1 MRRGGSPR
9 LDGDMSASPEH
20 SDLAS
25 AARAALVK
33 VIDPELR
40 KPITELGMVKSVE
53 VGPDAAIH
61 VEIYLTTSAC
71 PKKTEISELVKRA
84 VADVPGTGTVTV
96 GLDVMNDEQ
105 RAELRKQLRGDA
117 PEPVIPFAQ
126 PGSLTRVYAVA
137 SGKGGVG
144 KSSVTVNLA
153 AAMAA
158 RGLSVGLL
166 DADIYGHSVPRMM
179 GTDDRP
185 VQVDSMIVPPVAHEV
200 KVISI
205 AQFTQGNTPVVWR
218 GPMLHRALQQ
228 FLTDVYWG
236 DLDVLLLDL
245 PPGTGDVAIS
255 VAQLIPGAEIIVV
268 TTPQLAAAEVAERA
282 GAIALQTRQRV
293 VGVVEN
299 MSALVL
305 PDGTTM
311 QVFGEGGGRQVA
323 ESLSRSM
330 GADVPLLGQVPLDPM
345 LVTAGDSGVP
355 LVLSAP
361 DSAAGKALR
370 DIADTLSARRRG
382 LAGMS
387 LGLDTTRR

>member
-1 MRRGGSPR
+1 MPENQNDLVTAVR
-9 LDGDMSASPEH
+9 SA
-20 SDLAS
+20 LA
-25 AARAALVK
+25 K

-40 KPITELGMVKSVE
+40 RPITELGMVKNVTIE
-53 VGPDAAIH
+53 PDHGVH
-61 VEIYLTTSAC
+61 VEIFLTTSAC
-71 PKKTEISELVKRA
+71 PKKTEITDRVTRA
-84 VADVPGTGTVTV
+84 VADVPGSGAVKV
-96 GLDVMNDEQ
+96 SLDVMSGEQ
-105 RAELRKQLRGDA
+105 RTELRKMLRGDER
-117 PEPVIPFAQ
+117 EPVIPFAQ

-166 DADIYGHSVPRMM
+166 DADIYGHSIPRMM
-179 GTDDRP
+179 GTTDRP
-185 VQVDSMIVPPVAHEV
+185 TQVESMILPPIAHDA

-228 FLTDVYWG
+228 FLADVYWG

-255 VAQLIPGAEIIVV
+255 VAQLIPTAEILVV
-268 TTPQLAAAEVAERA
+268 TTPQMAAAEVAERA
-282 GAIALQTRQRV
+282 GAIALQTRQRI

-299 MSALVL
+299 MSGLL
-305 PDGTTM
+305 MPDGSTM
-311 QVFGEGGGRQVA
+311 QLFGEGGGRQVA
-323 ESLSRSM
+323 ERLSRAV
-330 GADVPLLGQVPLDPM
+330 GADIPLLGQIPLDPA

-361 DSAAGKALR
+361 DSPAGKELR
-370 DIADTLSARRRG
+370 KVADTLAARRRG
-382 LAGMS
+382 LAGMP
-387 LGLDTTRR
+387 LGIDTARR

>member
-1 MRRGGSPR
+1 
-9 LDGDMSASPEH
+9 MSQRNDSSSEELEPGI
-20 SDLAS
+20 
-25 AARAALVK
+25 RAALAK

-40 KPITELGMVKSVE
+40 RPITELGMVKSIA
-53 VGPDAAIH
+53 VGTDRGVH
-61 VEIYLTTSAC
+61 VEIYLTTASC
-71 PKKTEISELVKRA
+71 PKKTEISERVSQA
-84 VADVPGTGTVTV
+84 VADVPGTGPVTV
-96 GLDVMNDEQ
+96 ALDVMSDEQ
-105 RAELRKQLRGDA
+105 RTELRKQLRGDA
-117 PEPVIPFAQ
+117 REPVIPFAQ

-158 RGLSVGLL
+158 RGLSVGVL
-166 DADIYGHSVPRMM
+166 DADIYGHSIPRMM
-179 GTDDRP
+179 GTTDRP
-185 VQVDSMIVPPVAHEV
+185 TQVESMILPPIAHEV

-228 FLTDVYWG
+228 FLADVYWG

-245 PPGTGDVAIS
+245 PPGTGDIAIS
-255 VAQLIPGAEIIVV
+255 VAQLIPGAEILVV

-282 GAIALQTRQRV
+282 GAIALQTRQRI

-299 MSALVL
+299 MSWLTL
-305 PDGTTM
+305 PDGSTM
-311 QVFGEGGGRQVA
+311 QVFGEGGGRRVA
-323 ESLSRSM
+323 ERLTLAV
-330 GADVPLLGQVPLDPM
+330 GAEVPLLGQIPLDTALM
-345 LVTAGDSGVP
+345 QAGDSGVP

-361 DSAAGKALR
+361 DSAAGKELR
-370 DIADTLSARRRG
+370 SIADSLSARRRG

-387 LGLDTTRR
+387 LGLETTRNT

>member
-1 MRRGGSPR
+1 
-9 LDGDMSASPEH
+9 MSTELEKAV
-20 SDLAS
+20 
-25 AARAALVK
+25 RAALAK

-40 KPITELGMVKSVE
+40 RPITELNMVKGVAVE
-53 VGPDAAIH
+53 PDGATHVG
-61 VEIYLTTSAC
+61 IYLTTSAC
-71 PKKTEISELVKRA
+71 PKKAEITDRVRAA
-84 VADVPGTGTVTV
+84 VADVPGTGAVTV
-96 GLDVMNDEQ
+96 DLDVMSDEQ
-105 RAELRKQLRGDA
+105 RTELRKQLRGDA
-117 PEPVIPFAQ
+117 AEPVIPFAQ

-179 GTDDRP
+179 GTTDRP
-185 VQVDSMIVPPVAHEV
+185 TQVESMILPPVAHDV
-200 KVISI
+200 RVISI
-205 AQFTQGNTPVVWR
+205 AQFTQGNVPVVWR

-228 FLTDVYWG
+228 FLADVHWG

-255 VAQLIPGAEIIVV
+255 VAQLLPGAEILVV
-268 TTPQLAAAEVAERA
+268 TTPQSAAAEVAERA
-282 GAIALQTRQRV
+282 GAIALQTRQRI

-299 MSALVL
+299 MSGLVL

-323 ESLSRSM
+323 ERLTRAV
-330 GADVPLLGQVPLDPM
+330 GADVPLLGQIPLDPA

-361 DSAAGKALR
+361 DSAAAQELR
-370 DIADTLSARRRG
+370 NVADKLASRRRG

-387 LGLDTTRR
+387 LGLDPAGR